1 MWWTM
6 KSRGSVTVSGF
17 VRALVLFGVLAGV
30 LAMHALTMNHDA
42 AMAAMNTTASP
53 VAGMAHGQIDSA
65 GQSGYISGPPRDHG
79 MSAAEVRVDMP
90 GPAASPSKVAVSKYQ
105 GGSGQQMGAMCLAIL
120 AASLLLGLA
129 LMLGWLRSARFA
141 LWLRQARQVHLS
153 PLLGRSPPWLEPS
166 LSKLCVLR
174 T

>member
-1 MWWTM
+1 M
-6 KSRGSVTVSGF
+6 KSRGSVMVSGF
-17 VRALVLFGVLAGV
+17 IRALGLFGVLAGV

-42 AMAAMNTTASP
+42 AMAAMSTMASP

-65 GQSGYISGPPRDHG
+65 GQSGHISGLPRDHG

-105 GGSGQQMGAMCLAIL
+105 GGSDQQMGAMCLAIL
-120 AASLLLGLA
+120 ATSLLLVGLA
-129 LMLGWLRSARFA
+129 LMLGWLQSARFA
-141 LWLRQARQVHLS
+141 PWLSQARLVHVS
-153 PLLGRSPPWLEPS
+153 PRLERSPPWLEPS

>member
-1 MWWTM
+1 M
-6 KSRGSVTVSGF
+6 VSGF
-17 VRALVLFGVLAGV
+17 VRALVLFAVLAGV

-42 AMAAMNTTASP
+42 AMAATSTMASP

-65 GQSGYISGPPRDHG
+65 GQFGHISGPPPDHG
-79 MSAAEVRVDMP
+79 MSAAEVRVELP
-90 GPAASPSKVAVSKYQ
+90 GPAASTSKVAVSKDQ
-105 GGSGQQMGAMCLAIL
+105 SFSGAQMGAMCLAVL
-120 AASLLLGLA
+120 AASLLLLGLA
-129 LMLGWLRSARFA
+129 LMLGWLRSARCA
-141 LWLRQARQVHLS
+141 PWLRQARPVPLS